1 MLSPMIENVYQLAH
15 LKKVSVMLGTLLG
28 DKVGFLLGTLLG
40 DMDIITLYWYNG
52 WSETLNTTW

>member
-1 MLSPMIENVYQLAH
+1 MIENVYQLAH